1 MRLNNSQDAIRMS
14 LHQFIGGLIQFC
26 PDREAVIA
34 VIVEELTKI
43 ARLEPE
49 DNNSQFHTDL
59 IKPILKSTAYVL
71 TIRYNKLL
79 TDTINIFGEK
89 EKWPTPVKT
98 AIDNDKN
105 LIDSLNEYIN
115 KIK

>member
-1 MRLNNSQDAIRMS
+1 MNNSQDTIRMS

-43 ARLEPE
+43 ARIEPE

-59 IKPILKSTAYVL
+59 IKPILKSTVYVL